1 MNRNGNTSASG
12 QIEII
17 TELRGFAA
25 ACVFLFH
32 LVCVSNGYISGEYLR
47 AVFQYGKYGVQFFFV
62 ISGFVIPYSMLRADY
77 RVSDFFRFFQKRI
90 VRIEPPYLVILAL
103 TVLFLY
109 VRSIADPGRPA
120 GQMPSWQ
127 QVMLHIGYLIPF
139 SRYGWLSIVFWTLAI
154 EFQFYLLFS
163 LAYPVFVSGRWL
175 RWGIYALLTAT
186 CFLSRDAGLFFYWSP
201 IFLMGIH
208 TALLKLKRIGI
219 VEYWLTIAILFGVIV
234 YRLGWPTSLF
244 ALSAI
249 LVIYFQ
255 PDIKSRLLHF
265 LGNISYSLYLS
276 HTLIAF
282 FIINLGIRFTKHG
295 YQKIFFVTLA
305 VAATLFFSYLLY
317 RFVEKPAK
325 KWAAAINYR
334 HE

>member
-1 MNRNGNTSASG
+1 
-12 QIEII
+12 
-17 TELRGFAA
+17 
-25 ACVFLFH
+25 
-32 LVCVSNGYISGEYLR
+32 
-47 AVFQYGKYGVQFFFV
+47 
-62 ISGFVIPYSMLRADY
+62 
-77 RVSDFFRFFQKRI
+77 
-90 VRIEPPYLVILAL
+90 
-103 TVLFLY
+103 
-109 VRSIADPGRPA
+109 
-120 GQMPSWQ
+120 
-127 QVMLHIGYLIPF
+127 
-139 SRYGWLSIVFWTLAI
+139 
-154 EFQFYLLFS
+154 
-163 LAYPVFVSGRWL
+163 
-175 RWGIYALLTAT
+175 
-186 CFLSRDAGLFFYWSP
+186 
-201 IFLMGIH
+201 MGIH

-219 VEYWLTIAILFGVIV
+219 VEYWLTVAILFGVIV
-234 YRLGWPTSLF
+234 YRIGWPTSLF

-282 FIINLGIRFTKHG
+282 FFINLGIRFTTHG

-325 KWAAAINYR
+325 KWAAVINYR